1 MKYILDT
8 SILQP
13 CDIILTR
20 QNKPI
25 SKTIRYFSDS
35 DYSHALTCLSNSSL
49 IEATLKGRV
58 FTENPERLI
67 FNEKEECKVL
77 RLKSELSIENVKI
90 IIHFLRNQIGTMYS
104 VKEALL
110 TIKLSETDALPK
122 DQTQFCSRLV
132 AQAYKE
138 ANIFL
143 VSNPNYCTP
152 EALNSSDLLE
162 TVSDAVR
169 IATNEEISFAKQPS
183 QIKENQKQTYI
194 WLDAAT
200 ELAKQE
206 KFKIITQG
214 DVGKFLIQYRKY
226 DHDICKSI
234 KSTNYLQQ
242 YKLDE
247 LVNSSRY
254 IFNSHAQV
262 NFDREYKVNFEIIE
276 RHSINYFNSIKNS
289 QDFKLEYFS
298 LLEKMYKNL
307 LIQAIQRLTTLEN
320 YLVRDM
326 HLHKNKIESL
336 MSLYQKVE
344 TLKDKT
350 IRIIS

>member
-20 QNKPI
+20 QKKPI

-35 DYSHALTCLSNSSL
+35 DYSHALTCLSSTSL

-77 RLKSELSIENVKI
+77 RLKSELSVENARRI
-90 IIHFLRNQIGTMYS
+90 ISFLRNQIGTMYS

-110 TIKLSETDALPK
+110 TIKLSGTDALSK

-132 AQAYKE
+132 AQAYNE
-138 ANIFL
+138 ANICL
-143 VSNPNYCTP
+143 VSNPNYCAP

-162 TVSDAVR
+162 VVSKAVR

-183 QIKENQKQTYI
+183 QIKENQKQTYL

-206 KFKIITQG
+206 KFKIITQS

-226 DHDICKSI
+226 DSDICKSI
-234 KSTNYLQQ
+234 KNTNYLQQ

-247 LVNSSRY
+247 LVNPSRY
-254 IFNSHAQV
+254 IFNPHAQV
-262 NFDREYKVNFEIIE
+262 NFDREYKVNFEITE
-276 RHSINYFNSIKNS
+276 RHCTSYLNSIKNS
-289 QDFKLEYFS
+289 QKFELEYFF
-298 LLEKMYKNL
+298 LLEEMYKNL
-307 LIQAIQRLTTLEN
+307 LIQTIQRLTVLEN
-320 YLVRDM
+320 YLVKDM
-326 HLHKNKIESL
+326 NLYKDKIENL
-336 MSLYQKVE
+336 MSMYQKVE
-344 TLKDKT
+344 ILKNRVIKT
-350 IRIIS
+350 IN